1 MKSHPFNTK
10 ISRFLKTETKQLRI
24 AIALLFCVF
33 CLSYAALCSA
43 QDSSNNTD
51 SSLWRKNIEWEV
63 LPFEN
68 PTITIQSSLN
78 NPIMNGNGR
87 IEVSILG
94 GLKPLS
100 GVDIDIYESTMNIAS
115 QWSIGDWYTSEETDS
130 SGLITKEVKPGYY
143 ALAINNFN
151 LSTGT
156 YGIMAQKGTS
166 KFPVIPITIKQGEV
180 IAIRISLAKLVVGI
194 LSEDGKSVLPNTSV
208 YVYPQTTDIAGNPI
222 PLAPFGST
230 IRYTS
235 EDGTCTW
242 YVGAGEYTIRIDNYY
257 ERNLFKYNIVLLP
270 GDVKDIII
278 TRKSNMD
285 ESRIELYRKLS
296 TAIEK
301 RGRPT
306 TGRVNMREE
315 PSLRASV
322 LLVLDEQDDFFV
334 EYEVQNEGNSWYCI
348 RLDNNEVGFMMSEYV
363 NLDPK

>member
-143 ALAINNFN
+143 WSAPN
-151 LSTGT
+151 L
-156 YGIMAQKGTS
+156 
-166 KFPVIPITIKQGEV
+166 
-180 IAIRISLAKLVVGI
+180 
-194 LSEDGKSVLPNTSV
+194 
-208 YVYPQTTDIAGNPI
+208 
-222 PLAPFGST
+222 
-230 IRYTS
+230 
-235 EDGTCTW
+235 CT
-242 YVGAGEYTIRIDNYY
+242 
-257 ERNLFKYNIVLLP
+257 NL
-270 GDVKDIII
+270 
-278 TRKSNMD
+278 
-285 ESRIELYRKLS
+285 
-296 TAIEK
+296 
-301 RGRPT
+301 
-306 TGRVNMREE
+306 
-315 PSLRASV
+315 
-322 LLVLDEQDDFFV
+322 
-334 EYEVQNEGNSWYCI
+334 
-348 RLDNNEVGFMMSEYV
+348 
-363 NLDPK
+363 